1 MFLTEFANLLVRVE
15 SQEAKALAIAPR
27 EIEVLKAMMEKVK
40 LKKENYVALMRG
52 MKVFIE

>member
-15 SQEAKALAIAPR
+15 SQDAKALAIAPR